1 MSCHRLALEEYE
13 NLKRVPDP
21 RQLAMQRFQQQQ
33 QLNLMIAH
41 QQKLMIAAAAAAGHR
56 MPNGNAQQT
65 RSDILQG
72 MPGAAMQDPNYMQL
86 LQMMTGMT
94 PDGQSNPQPRPNKP
108 IQKRP
113 APQQP
118 RPTTNGNANDV
129 ILLDSD
135 EEMAAN
141 DVQSTI
147 PE

>member
-1 MSCHRLALEEYE
+1 MSWHRLALEEYE

-33 QLNLMIAH
+33 QLNLLIAH
-41 QQKLMIAAAAAAGHR
+41 QQKLMMAAAAAAGHR
-56 MPNGNAQQT
+56 MPNGNAQQI
-65 RSDILQG
+65 RSDVLQA
-72 MPGAAMQDPNYMQL
+72 MSGAAMQDPNYMPLFQL
-86 LQMMTGMT
+86 MTGRT
-94 PDGQSNPQPRPNKP
+94 PDGQSNAQPRPNKP
-108 IQKRP
+108 IKKRP
-113 APQQP
+113 AAEQP
-118 RPTTNGNANDV
+118 RPTANGNANDV